1 MEGQIKWNESVTTTV
16 SSMSSTSLLVWLT
29 STTTSNTS
37 VDSVDDNSDSNV
49 YNWSFICVMVF
60 VVAGTVGNV
69 LVCLA
74 VWLERPLQ
82 NVTNWFLVSLA
93 FADLIVST
101 IVMPFGATAG
111 FLGKY
116 GHPFMC
122 LLQGF
127 SFFCR
132 PNRPK
137 ENDEPPHTALYLK
150 YQIDLIRNWYTLRCG
165 PPPTRTGRKH
175 CQEPICMYILLGT
188 GWPSWLVQPFQSF
201 RGFECQQPQVAHMN
215 TNKRKEKN
223 GTCISLTT
231 FCFLALGCWPAR
243 IYKKRL

>member
-175 CQEPICMYILLGT
+175 CQEPICMY
-188 GWPSWLVQPFQSF
+188 
-201 RGFECQQPQVAHMN
+201 N
-215 TNKRKEKN
+215 
-223 GTCISLTT
+223 CIY
-231 FCFLALGCWPAR
+231 C
-243 IYKKRL
+243 